1 MIHKCLHGF
10 ELPNCKEFRPDFQ
23 FSMLDKIRMESF
35 YGIDYDWKKR
45 CPMTELEKRIWMILS
60 RRQTAALA
68 TITATGAPWVR
79 YVTISAD
86 PDFTLR
92 FCTSLGSRKAGEI
105 VANPDVHL
113 TCGNLQPPDDS
124 AFLQIAG
131 RAEIR
136 RDGKTKTENWNE
148 EWRRYFKGPDDP
160 DYVMVF
166 IRPSRIEYNGPGSF
180 VPAVWESYSKG

>member
-1 MIHKCLHGF
+1 MASL
-10 ELPNCKEFRPDFQ
+10 
-23 FSMLDKIRMESF
+23 
-35 YGIDYDWKKR
+35 YD
-45 CPMTELEKRIWMILS
+45 RIWKILG

-68 TITATGAPWVR
+68 TITAAGPPWVR

-86 PDFTLR
+86 ADFTLR
-92 FCTSLGSRKAGEI
+92 FYTSLGSRKAGEMA
-105 VANPDVHL
+105 ANPNVHL

-136 RDGKTKTENWNE
+136 RDNKTKAEHWNE

-160 DYVMVF
+160 DYIMVF
-166 IRPSRIEYNGPGSF
+166 VRPTRIEYNGPGSF
-180 VPAVWESYSKG
+180 VPEAWEGQRQG

>member
-1 MIHKCLHGF
+1 M
-10 ELPNCKEFRPDFQ
+10 ND
-23 FSMLDKIRMESF
+23 
-35 YGIDYDWKKR
+35 
-45 CPMTELEKRIWMILS
+45 LEARIWKILG

-68 TITATGAPWVR
+68 TITAGGAPWVR

-105 VANPDVHL
+105 VANPDVHV

-166 IRPSRIEYNGPGSF
+166 VRPLRIEYNSPGSF
-180 VPAVWESYSKG
+180 LAEVWESKHQG